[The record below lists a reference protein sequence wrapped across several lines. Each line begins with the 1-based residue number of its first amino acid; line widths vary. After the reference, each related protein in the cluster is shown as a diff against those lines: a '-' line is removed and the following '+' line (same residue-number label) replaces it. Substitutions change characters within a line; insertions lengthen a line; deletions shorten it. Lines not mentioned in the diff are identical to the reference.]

1 MKRLLAVLM
10 VLTMLVVAGCFG
22 SGATTTLET
31 VLGTTTTSAEP
42 EATTTTQESSTT
54 TTVAVAPNEKWETT
68 VELEGLTI
76 TVGAP
81 VDDTAKLSKV
91 QKALVAKGNKVMY
104 MMVTIKNTGDQ
115 TYSFHPLAFKLS
127 DSEGIQYESLGVV
140 CSQPTLDAGD
150 IRPGRAMKG
159 ALPFEM
165 PKKSHPSYIDFLR
178 NIGGDIEATW
188 GD

>member
-1 MKRLLAVLM
+1 MKRLLATVL
-10 VLTMLVVAGCFG
+10 VLTSLVIAGCFG
-22 SGATTTLET
+22 SDVTTTSET
-31 VLGTTTTSAEP
+31 VRNTTTTAEEP
-42 EATTTTQESSTT
+42 EPTTTTQESTT
-54 TTVAVAPNEKWETT
+54 TTVAEAPNEKWEATI
-68 VELEGLTI
+68 ELEGLTI

-81 VDDTAKLSKV
+81 VDDTAKLSTV

-150 IRPGRAMKG
+150 LRAGRTMKG